1 MDKTS
6 LAMDKKLKVKSHK
19 QSLPQSGKSKV
30 ENNEAEVLKGQLARA
45 LADYDNLRRRTDEE
59 KTLWIKFSSQTIIT
73 KLLGILDMLESAQ
86 MHLKDQ
92 GLAIATLEFKKILN
106 DEGLE
111 EIMPKVGDEFNH
123 EFMEAIE
130 VVNGESDNK
139 VLEIFLSGWKYK
151 EGNVLRHAKVKVS
164 RSS

>member
-1 MDKTS
+1 
-6 LAMDKKLKVKSHK
+6 
-19 QSLPQSGKSKV
+19 
-30 ENNEAEVLKGQLARA
+30 
-45 LADYDNLRRRTDEE
+45 
-59 KTLWIKFSSQTIIT
+59 
-73 KLLGILDMLESAQ
+73 MLESAQ